1 MTGIFA
7 RNVRPIQGQS
17 TVVVNGRGKGDHLR
31 SKIAYTIPILPN
43 NVPQMSESQILDSR
57 YSWTRLGIT
66 LAIAVLGNV
75 GMWSIIVIMPAV
87 QAEFATARADAS
99 LPYTLTMIGFALGNL
114 VIGRAVDRF
123 GVTLALI
130 GSALTMAAGFGLAAV
145 SHSVV
150 MLSAMQFIVGFGT
163 AVGFGPLIADI
174 SHWFYRRRGIA
185 VAIAASGNYLSGA
198 IWPLLLSGVLT
209 DFGWRAAYTVLA
221 IVPVVLMIPLALLLR
236 RRIPEEATEHANR
249 MSIANARSV
258 RFSPTALQWMLGL
271 AGIGCCVAMSM
282 PQVHIV
288 SYCADLGYG
297 PTVGAE
303 MLSLMLMGG
312 VVSRLVSGLIADRL
326 GGVMTLLIGSTLQ
339 CIALFLYLPFDAMVP
354 LYIVS
359 LIFGLSQGGIVPSYA
374 LIVREYLPAK
384 EAGARVGF
392 VIMATIIGM
401 ALGGWMSGWIYDL
414 TGSYQ
419 AAFLNGIAWNFL
431 NIGIMTLILIK
442 SRARR
447 VDGVPA

>member
-1 MTGIFA
+1 MTE
-7 RNVRPIQGQS
+7 
-17 TVVVNGRGKGDHLR
+17 TD
-31 SKIAYTIPILPN
+31 
-43 NVPQMSESQILDSR
+43 ILDSR

-87 QAEFATARADAS
+87 QAEFGVARADAS

-130 GSALTMAAGFGLAAV
+130 GSAVIMAAGFGLAAV
-145 SHSVV
+145 SQSIL

-198 IWPLLLSGVLT
+198 IWPLLLAGVLS
-209 DFGWRAAYTVLA
+209 DYGWRAAYTVLA
-221 IVPVVLMIPLALLLR
+221 IVPVVLIIPISLLLR
-236 RRIPEEATEHANR
+236 PRIPEAATEHANR
-249 MSIANARSV
+249 MSFANARSV
-258 RFSPTALQWMLGL
+258 RFSPRALQWMLGI
-271 AGIGCCVAMSM
+271 AGIGCCIAMSM

-288 SYCADLGYG
+288 SYCTDLGYG
-297 PTVGAE
+297 PAIGAE

-339 CIALFLYLPFDAMVP
+339 CIALFLYLPFDALVQ
-354 LYIVS
+354 LYVVS

-374 LIVREYLPAK
+374 LIVREYLPAR

-392 VIMATIIGM
+392 VIMATIVGM

-431 NIGIMTLILIK
+431 NIAIMTLLLVK
-442 SRARR
+442 SRSRR
-447 VDGVPA
+447 GDAVPA